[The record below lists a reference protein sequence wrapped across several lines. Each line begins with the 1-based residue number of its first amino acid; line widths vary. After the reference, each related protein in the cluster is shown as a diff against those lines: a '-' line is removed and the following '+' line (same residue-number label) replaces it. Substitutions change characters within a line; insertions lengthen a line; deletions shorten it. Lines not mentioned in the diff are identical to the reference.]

1 MAQELNQLKIN
12 NKLWERFAEEAKK
25 LQKDP
30 TRLLTQLV
38 RDHLEQMENER
49 LLNESAIIAQ
59 RSGLTEDDDI
69 EGLIRNH
76 RKQRLAKT

>member
-1 MAQELNQLKIN
+1 MAQMLDQLKLDT
-12 NKLWERFAEEAKK
+12 KLWARFADEAKRLK
-25 LQKDP
+25 KDP

-49 LLNESAIIAQ
+49 LMKESARIAR

-69 EGLIRNH
+69 EGIIRNL
-76 RKQRLAKT
+76 RKERLAKT